1 MTEATVTYG
10 NQHVG
15 AIIDGQKTL
24 TARPEFKDKWQELE
38 EGDEAKFV
46 TEGGKV
52 FATAVID
59 KISVMTGIEFVNK
72 RLSGHRT
79 YSNPSQFI
87 NEMSGYYPDRVISK
101 RDDFYVIWFR
111 NVKLAS

>member
-1 MTEATVTYG
+1 MTEATVTYD

-24 TARPEFKDKWQELE
+24 TARPKFKDKWENLE
-38 EGDEAKFV
+38 AGDEVEFV

-79 YSNPSQFI
+79 YGNPSQFI
-87 NEMSGYYPDRVISK
+87 NEMAGYYPDREINK
-101 RDDFYVIWFR
+101 RDNFYVIWFR
-111 NVKLAS
+111 NVKMAS